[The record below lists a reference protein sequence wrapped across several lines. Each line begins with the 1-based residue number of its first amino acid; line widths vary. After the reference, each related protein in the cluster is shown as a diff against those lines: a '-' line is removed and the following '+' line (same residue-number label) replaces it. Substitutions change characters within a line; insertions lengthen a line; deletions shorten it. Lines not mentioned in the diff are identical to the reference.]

1 MAATLPFPP
10 NTLRQPTLPVHHQ
23 LPPRFDEFC
32 SNFRFKIRFWS
43 NLPCFDELFS
53 QLPVTTSTSGSGASG
68 SKLHLAL
75 TSFFSFLSRYWC
87 LAPSIYYVLEPA
99 VMTFKL
105 ISFENLVLATYDHL
119 AN

>member
-32 SNFRFKIRFWS
+32 PNFRFKIRFWS

-53 QLPVTTSTSGSGASG
+53 HFLVKLFPVSTSTSGSGASG

-75 TSFFSFLSRYWC
+75 TSFFRFLVYTGAKLPQYIMYWSQPC
-87 LAPSIYYVLEPA
+87 
-99 VMTFKL
+99 
-105 ISFENLVLATYDHL
+105 
-119 AN
+119 